1 MTPSTV
7 TISPRS
13 SKAGRNPPRSRPP
26 RNLTPAER
34 VDPTEAPLGIAD
46 KLGLSGLAL
55 YILLK
60 PFYMLPSGLPQ
71 VGDFLLIIMLTLL
84 AFQRRVYFSK
94 EARAFTGWMVLFAVH
109 ATVVNVTWSAILAD
123 KKVMLYAAYYVFNVG
138 LVILCLRYGFLKPKV
153 TLVVIAYATTASV
166 VLQAGASF
174 LADKEEMIRQTISFN
189 NPNQLGYWSL
199 LSLCIFLSIA
209 NRLKFPWY
217 MQTLVPICLCY
228 TVALSLSKAAMLAS
242 VLTIFIHVVKNRKML
257 VIAIVLA
264 GIGYVALEKSAI
276 VDHVT
281 NRIDNI
287 GQQYDDSFY
296 ARGYLRIIAWP
307 QYVLLGAGEGAIY
320 RWDDSEYSD
329 DRFEIHSTM
338 ATILFSYGLVGLT
351 LFLSAIWC
359 IYRGTSLG
367 QFLYVLPPFLYGI
380 THQGLRFSLF
390 WLLFAVVLVLGSIRE
405 KGGRQQEGAKKA

>member
-1 MTPSTV
+1 MPPG
-7 TISPRS
+7 SP
-13 SKAGRNPPRSRPP
+13 PPQRATLGERAD
-26 RNLTPAER
+26 PA
-34 VDPTEAPLGIAD
+34 DAPLSIAD
-46 KLGLSGLAL
+46 KLGLAGLAL

-60 PFYMLPSGLPQ
+60 PFYILPSGLPQ
-71 VGDFLLIIMLTLL
+71 LGDGLLIIMLVLL
-84 AFQRRVYFSK
+84 AFQRRVYFNK
-94 EARAFTGWMVLFAVH
+94 EARAFVGWMVLFAAH
-109 ATVVNVTWSAILAD
+109 ATLVNFTWSAILAD
-123 KKVMLYAAYYVFNVG
+123 KKVMLYSAYYIFNVG
-138 LVILCLRYGFLKPKV
+138 LVILCLRYGFLKPKT
-153 TLVVIAYATTASV
+153 TLTVIAYATAVSV
-166 VLQAGASF
+166 LLQAGVSF
-174 LADKEEMIRQTISFN
+174 LADKEETIRQTISFN

-217 MQTLVPICLCY
+217 MQAVVPICLCY
-228 TVALSLSKAAMLAS
+228 TVALSLSKAAMLSS
-242 VLTIFIHVVKNRKML
+242 VLTIFLHVVKNKKML
-257 VIAIVLA
+257 FAAIVVA
-264 GIGYVALEKSAI
+264 GIGYVGLENSTI

-338 ATILFSYGLVGLT
+338 ATVVFSYGLVGLT
-351 LFLSAIWC
+351 FFLAGIFC
-359 IYRGTSLG
+359 IYRATSFG
-367 QFLYVLPPFLYGI
+367 QFIYVLPPFLYGI

-390 WLLFAVVLVLGSIRE
+390 WLLFAVVIVIGSMGQPAGRQPAGRGQEGRHPE
-405 KGGRQQEGAKKA
+405 KRQQERDKKT

>member
-13 SKAGRNPPRSRPP
+13 TPRRKLPPR
-26 RNLTPAER
+26 T
-34 VDPTEAPLGIAD
+34 VAPLEQLEPAD
-46 KLGLSGLAL
+46 APLSIIDKFGLAGLAL

-60 PFYMLPSGLPQ
+60 PFYILPSGLPQ
-71 VGDFLLIIMLTLL
+71 IGDGLLILMLMML
-84 AFQRRVYFSK
+84 AFQRHVRFGR
-94 EARAFTGWMVLFAVH
+94 EARAFTGWMMLFAAH
-109 ATVVNVTWSAILAD
+109 TTLVNVTWAAILAD

-138 LVILCLRYGFLKPKV
+138 LVILCLRYGFLRPKA
-153 TLVVIAYATTASV
+153 TMLVIAYATAASV
-166 VLQAGASF
+166 LLQAGVSF
-174 LADKEEMIRQTISFN
+174 LADKDEMIRQTISFN

-217 MQTLVPICLCY
+217 IQTIVPICLCY

-242 VLTIFIHVVKNRKML
+242 VLTIFIHVVKNKKML
-257 VIAIVLA
+257 VIALIVA
-264 GIGYVALEKSAI
+264 AIGYVALENSIIAG
-276 VDHVT
+276 HVT
-281 NRIDNI
+281 SRIDNI

-296 ARGYLRIIAWP
+296 ARGYLRIVAWP
-307 QYVLLGAGEGAIY
+307 QYILLGAGEGGIY

-338 ATILFSYGLVGLT
+338 ATILFSYGLVGLS
-351 LFLSAIWC
+351 LFLAAIWC
-359 IYRGTSLG
+359 IYRGTSFG
-367 QFLYVLPPFLYGI
+367 QFIYVLPPFLYGI

-390 WLLFAVVLVLGSIRE
+390 WLLFAVVLVLGSMRQQE
-405 KGGRQQEGAKKA
+405 PMRQQEGGKKS